1 MPQKP
6 NQTTENQNS
15 VSEFL
20 DKIEAEGKRK
30 DAYAFLEVF
39 TKSSGL
45 KPKMWGPAI
54 IGYGSYHYVYDIG
67 REGDAPLAAFSPRKN
82 GFSLYLSTQFK
93 EREAL
98 LAKLGKHTTSKACL
112 YVKQFSAIDP
122 EVLSDMVKCSVAYM
136 KSIYPKP

>member
-15 VSEFL
+15 VFEFL
-20 DKIEAEGKRK
+20 DKIEEEGKRK

-39 TKSSGL
+39 TKSSGIQ
-45 KPKMWGPAI
+45 PKMWGPAI
-54 IGYGSYHYVYDIG
+54 IGFGSYHYVYASG

-93 EREAL
+93 ERAAL
-98 LAKLGKHTTSKACL
+98 LEKFGKYTTPKACI
-112 YVKQFSAIDP
+112 YVKHFSAINQ
-122 EVLSDMVKCSVAYM
+122 EVLSELVQCSVTHM
-136 KSIYPKP
+136 KSIYPKS